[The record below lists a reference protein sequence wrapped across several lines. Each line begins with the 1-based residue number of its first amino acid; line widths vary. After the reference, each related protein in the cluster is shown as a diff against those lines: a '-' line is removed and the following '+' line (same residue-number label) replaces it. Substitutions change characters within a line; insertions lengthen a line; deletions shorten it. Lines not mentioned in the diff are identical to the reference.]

1 MTEEKNKTGIVILA
15 AGSSSR
21 LGQSKQLLKTGNEY
35 LINRMIRFSLDS
47 LADKVYLVLGADKK
61 EILSVLN
68 SDKTTIIVNNKWE
81 QGIGS
86 SIKAG
91 LSSAIN
97 DNMVAVLFIVVDQI
111 KLKTDTLNNL
121 IEKFRSSNYPICA
134 SSYGNNYG
142 IPAIFDKSL
151 FQDIL
156 MLDDQ
161 NGCKSIIARNIE
173 NTLLIDFP
181 GGEIDIDTADDLK
194 KL

>member
-21 LGQSKQLLKTGNEY
+21 LGQSKQLLKFNNEY
-35 LINRMIRFSLDS
+35 LINRMIRVSFDS
-47 LADKVYLVLGADKK
+47 QADMVYLVLGADKE
-61 EILSVLN
+61 EILSILN
-68 SDKTTIIVNNKWE
+68 SDKTTIIFNDKWE

-91 LSSAIN
+91 LSAAIK
-97 DNMVAVLFIVVDQI
+97 DNMDAVLFIVVDQI
-111 KLKTDTLNNL
+111 KIKTETINNL

-134 SSYGNNYG
+134 SSYGSTHG

-156 MLDDQ
+156 MLDDMK
-161 NGCKSIIARNIE
+161 GCKRIIERNIE
-173 NTLLIDFP
+173 NTLLLDFP